1 MYSLKKNVLVLNQNY
16 EPVSVCEAKR
26 AIILVYL
33 GKAEIVEKLDLELHA
48 ISVSMPFPSVVRLIV
63 YIHKPRNKIVL
74 NRKNI
79 IKRDYHKCQYCGN
92 SNLPLTVDHIIPKQ
106 FGGKDSWTNLICAC
120 TKCNNK
126 KGNRT
131 PEQANM
137 KLLKKPKKPSHLFFI
152 QFLIEK
158 PHQNWKPYLFLN

>member
-16 EPVSVCEAKR
+16 EPVTLCNAKR
-26 AIILVYL
+26 AVILVYL
-33 GKAEIVEKLDLELHA
+33 GKAEIVEKLDVELR
-48 ISVSMPFPSVVRLIV
+48 SVNNTMKFPSVVRLIV
-63 YIHKPRNKIVL
+63 YIHKPRNNIIL

-79 IKRDYHKCQYCGN
+79 LKRDYHTCQYCGKK
-92 SNLPLTVDHIIPKQ
+92 SLPLTVDHIIPKQ
-106 FGGKDSWTNLICAC
+106 LGGKDLWSNLICAC
-120 TKCNNK
+120 LKCNNK

-158 PHQNWKPYLFLN
+158 PRQSWKPYLFLN